1 MVSINNAGLEV
12 GQWTTTFGIFAIH
25 TKYSYSLPKYRI
37 GKMSRLRSDWKSS
50 GGVDVADWEPW

>member
-12 GQWTTTFGIFAIH
+12 CQWTTTFGIFAIH

-37 GKMSRLRSDWKSS
+37 GKIGGGDWRSA
-50 GGVDVADWEPW
+50 GGVDVADWELW